1 MDNLCCRITLQRHIR
16 NIVFLWNL
24 AQSLQWQSTQPT
36 DVTTTQRSVAK
47 LKVEE
52 LMSSSNNPGDI
63 KVLSKFFSAPYWE
76 NCGASFWVLFTH
88 PPPSANKDEALKEL
102 YNIVS
107 KYENTYD
114 DAAFIVLGDFNQC
127 NLKTNLAKYEQYITF
142 STRDQNALDHCYSN
156 IKKDIH
162 CIPKSKPW

>member
-1 MDNLCCRITLQRHIR
+1 MKPGSIITVAVYTAYRCDHNTEECGKTQGGGTNVLIKQSWRYQGFIKILLSSLLRELRCIILRIIYT
-16 NIVFLWNL
+16 
-24 AQSLQWQSTQPT
+24 
-36 DVTTTQRSVAK
+36 
-47 LKVEE
+47 
-52 LMSSSNNPGDI
+52 
-63 KVLSKFFSAPYWE
+63 
-76 NCGASFWVLFTH
+76 
-88 PPPSANKDEALKEL
+88 PPSANKDEALKEL

-156 IKKDIH
+156 IKKGIH